1 MSNDSKRQGNLIE
14 KVEATR
20 NPGWAKVT
28 VRDKDGRSRVIT
40 VRRGSVFR
48 NRPKPT
54 SA

>member
-1 MSNDSKRQGNLIE
+1 MSNDRKRHSNLIE
-14 KVEATR
+14 KVEASGDPR
-20 NPGWAKVT
+20 RAKVT

-48 NRPKPT
+48 DRPKPT